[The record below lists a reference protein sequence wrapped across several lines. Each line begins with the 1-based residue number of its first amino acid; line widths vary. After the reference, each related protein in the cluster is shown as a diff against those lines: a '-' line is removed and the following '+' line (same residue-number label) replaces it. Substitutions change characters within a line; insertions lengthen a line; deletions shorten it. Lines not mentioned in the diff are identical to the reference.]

1 MGKCI
6 KLWQRARD
14 REIDE
19 GSGVAVTQQTTTTHR
34 IDIVIVVTITF
45 LIYMKNRIG
54 ALTQVREKMSNNIAK
69 LEEEIPDAKTKKKLT
84 AFRKARKVTYSSIFY
99 NGVERILKGY
109 RIISACYHKD
119 CSPAPVSRLSL
130 LQRHILNV

>member
-19 GSGVAVTQQTTTTHR
+19 GSGVAVTQQTTTTTTHR
-34 IDIVIVVTITF
+34 IDIVVTITF

-69 LEEEIPDAKTKKKLT
+69 LEEEIPDAKKKQ
-84 AFRKARKVTYSSIFY
+84 
-99 NGVERILKGY
+99 
-109 RIISACYHKD
+109 
-119 CSPAPVSRLSL
+119 L
-130 LQRHILNV
+130 LQHSVRLARLPIHQFFTMESSVF